1 MFDDRFTTF
10 AHEIFAHLRLK
21 LRVNVNRQTI
31 TRWTGETSM
40 RSPPMNAPAELRRR
54 IAGSVASAGARSVVV
69 ARGSLVL
76 LAHGL
81 SAVQPEQ
88 RGECWIETDGATLTA
103 EDTMALLRHWS
114 TGAPFAHGV

>member
-1 MFDDRFTTF
+1 VFDDRFTTF
-10 AHEIFAHLRLK
+10 PHEIFAYLRLK
-21 LRVNVNRQTI
+21 LPVNVNRQTI
-31 TRWTGETSM
+31 TRWTGEASM

-54 IAGSVASAGARSVVV
+54 IADGMVSAGARSVVV

-76 LAHGL
+76 LAHSL

-88 RGECWIETDGATLTA
+88 RGDCWIETGGETLTA
-103 EDTMALLRHWS
+103 EDTMALLRHWT